1 MNVTKVKCELC
12 GREISKN
19 NYSKHIRRHENHLA
33 KTIYLLYMI
42 KICHHGIK

>member
-19 NYSKHIRRHENHLA
+19 NYSKSCPYITDYPSVVLLLHYVVKSGALA
-33 KTIYLLYMI
+33 S
-42 KICHHGIK
+42 